1 MWRILC
7 CNSSEKNEMK
17 ELDEGLQPY
26 DEDIAYHVQRR
37 SKRREELLDA
47 ADYYR
52 DLAKDESLTEEK
64 AK

>member
-1 MWRILC
+1 MR
-7 CNSSEKNEMK
+7 

-26 DEDIAYHVQRR
+26 DEDIAYRVRRR

-52 DLAKDESLTEEK
+52 DLAKDESFTEEK
-64 AK
+64 AE